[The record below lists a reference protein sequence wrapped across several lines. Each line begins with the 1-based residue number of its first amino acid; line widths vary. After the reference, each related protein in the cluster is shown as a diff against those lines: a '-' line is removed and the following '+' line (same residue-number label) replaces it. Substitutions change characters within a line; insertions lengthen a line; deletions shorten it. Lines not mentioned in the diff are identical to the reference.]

1 MFKNIDTFCY
11 TGVGHAQLINRLL
24 QANVKVISAKS
35 SSNQLIIT
43 THTLDRQ
50 KIIALFDELCYNY
63 KLSKSEGI
71 KSASLWLT
79 GRIGLAISL
88 IVAIV
93 FFAILPHFILDIRV
107 KSQFVSTDEVQ
118 KVLSE
123 QGIFKG
129 TYKPN
134 KNCNEVSQA
143 LQGIKGVAFA
153 TVVRKGTTITVTLFE
168 ELPQINIFDVSGS
181 APISA
186 ISDAIISRQI
196 VYSGTSAFKNGEVVK
211 CGEVLI
217 AGYVEVGDE
226 KVNVSARGEV
236 YGLVSYSSNIM
247 YKERRIERVKSGKV
261 KTITSM
267 RFLGLDAG
275 KPVAPYRLYESVAT
289 NYVGG
294 FMVPITMQKTTYY
307 ELIDSEVFVP
317 IGDVQEDLIKK
328 ALSVAEEKSPP
339 N

>member
-134 KNCNEVSQA
+134 INCNEVSQA

-217 AGYVEVGDE
+217 AGYVEVGD
-226 KVNVSARGEV
+226 
-236 YGLVSYSSNIM
+236 
-247 YKERRIERVKSGKV
+247 
-261 KTITSM
+261 
-267 RFLGLDAG
+267 
-275 KPVAPYRLYESVAT
+275 
-289 NYVGG
+289 
-294 FMVPITMQKTTYY
+294 
-307 ELIDSEVFVP
+307 
-317 IGDVQEDLIKK
+317 
-328 ALSVAEEKSPP
+328 
-339 N
+339 